1 MNENR
6 KPTREMTVG
15 QLLAQVCRITGH
27 RVRGHMEKIG
37 IHRGQGFA
45 LIHLWHKDGMPQR
58 DLARSM
64 HISPASVT
72 NMLQRM
78 ERDGWIERRRDEADQ
93 RIVRVFAADK
103 ATKMRVEAKRVFRE
117 IEDELNS
124 VYTPEEQATLKQL
137 LMKLHNRFAA
147 EAPHEHHAH
156 DFLLDDDASASA
168 EDCCGE
174 PSNGENGEQAA
185 ADTDVGTSKEA
196 SADTDKS
203 KEVSSDTDK
212 AKTVSG

>member
-1 MNENR
+1 MKENR
-6 KPTREMTVG
+6 KSAREMTVG

-37 IHRGQGFA
+37 MHRGQGFA

-93 RIVRVFAADK
+93 RVVRVFAADK
-103 ATKMRVEAKRVFRE
+103 AMKMRVEATRVFRE

-137 LMKLHNRFAA
+137 LMKLHDRFSAD
-147 EAPHEHHAH
+147 APHDHHAH
-156 DFLLDDDASASA
+156 DFLL
-168 EDCCGE
+168 ED
-174 PSNGENGEQAA
+174 EQESV
-185 ADTDVGTSKEA
+185 DTDTSTGSKA
-196 SADTDKS
+196 SCCR
-203 KEVSSDTDK
+203 
-212 AKTVSG
+212 

>member
-1 MNENR
+1 MKEDR
-6 KPTREMTVG
+6 KSAREMTVG
-15 QLLAQVCRITGH
+15 QLLTQVCRITGH

-37 IHRGQGFA
+37 MHRGQGFA

-78 ERDGWIERRRDEADQ
+78 ERDGWIERKRDEADQ
-93 RIVRVFAADK
+93 RVVRVFAADK
-103 ATKMRVEAKRVFRE
+103 AMKMRVEATRVFRE

-147 EAPHEHHAH
+147 EAPHEHHAQ
-156 DFLLDDDASASA
+156 DFLLNNDQASACA
-168 EDCCGE
+168 EDCCGGFA
-174 PSNGENGEQAA
+174 STENGEQAA
-185 ADTDVGTSKEA
+185 TDTPEEESAGTDASKEV
-196 SADTDKS
+196 SADTDTS
-203 KEVSSDTDK
+203 KK
-212 AKTVSG
+212 VSG